1 MVAPVVRSK
10 VLFCSLAASFLW
22 CRANVVWASAVEDYL
37 YEFTQMQK
45 TDPNGFYLMVAGV
58 SLIAFLALTIF
69 AGFMFYLYKGWGAE
83 QAEDARH
90 RAAAQARAG
99 AKATDKEGPPAAS

>member
-69 AGFMFYLYKGWGAE
+69 AGMREEMELSSIPKVFQGTPIALITAGILSLAFMGFSGLVK
-83 QAEDARH
+83 
-90 RAAAQARAG
+90 
-99 AKATDKEGPPAAS
+99 

>member
-10 VLFCSLAASFLW
+10 VLFCSLAASLLW
-22 CRANVVWASAVEDYL
+22 FRANVVFASAVEDYL

-90 RAAAQARAG
+90 QALTRAR
-99 AKATDKEGPPAAS
+99 ATDKEEAKKES